1 VSKSKANRKATA
13 TRKQSWAEALKAE
26 GVVLTRDDEHCSVP
40 TDVHPADQN
49 FAGGAAG
56 FTVGAYPVST
66 RPEHKSKCVR
76 RWPATIGGHPVSGS
90 MTVRTRQA

>member
-1 VSKSKANRKATA
+1 MCMANRKANRKSKV

-56 FTVGAYPVST
+56 FTAGVYPVST
-66 RPEHKSKCVR
+66 KPEHKSKCVR
-76 RWPATIGGHPVSGS
+76 R
-90 MTVRTRQA
+90 